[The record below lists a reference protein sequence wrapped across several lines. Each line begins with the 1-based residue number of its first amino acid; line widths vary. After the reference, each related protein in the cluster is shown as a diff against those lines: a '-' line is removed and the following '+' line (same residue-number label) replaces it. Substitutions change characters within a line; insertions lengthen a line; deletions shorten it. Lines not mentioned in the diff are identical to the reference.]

1 MFEAARVDDKLYHSS
16 ALAGFIIGSIIGA
29 AVIFAAAAYAASIVL
44 TGGATLVATGF
55 IVGMGVTT
63 LGVVAGG
70 LIRSVGEKIG
80 SMCHHD
86 VGQITTGSKNVK
98 VNSKRAAHVELST
111 VACKDDSAIQRMAE
125 GSSNIFINS
134 KAAVR
139 LEDKTTCDA
148 VVDSASS
155 NVTFG
160 GGRVQYLDIK
170 REISD
175 EMRDLSEKL
184 FIVAGLAGGIFGA
197 AKQAGCFGLKCL
209 SKIALGE
216 MAGAAAGYGLEKG
229 VGAIAGYF
237 GYPVDVIS
245 GQKLLTGE
253 GDDTDFIL
261 PGIFPLHWS
270 RIYRSENHHVG
281 ALGQGWSL
289 VWERSLRKE
298 DDSIVY
304 QNDEGREIVFPLI
317 KRGERYFSPTEH
329 IWLART
335 ERDTYAISSPFETC
349 FIFEAFS
356 EAGVAKLASLEDLN
370 GHALYFSY
378 DDIGQLKKISTTSGY
393 GVYCQYE
400 KGRLV
405 SVACVK
411 GGTPGTLVR
420 YQYNEQHQLV
430 SVTNREG
437 QITRQFGYHGHLIN
451 KLADIRGLECR
462 YTWAD
467 IGGTPRIT

>member
-216 MAGAAAGYGLEKG
+216 MAGAAAGYG
-229 VGAIAGYF
+229 
-237 GYPVDVIS
+237 
-245 GQKLLTGE
+245 
-253 GDDTDFIL
+253 
-261 PGIFPLHWS
+261 
-270 RIYRSENHHVG
+270 
-281 ALGQGWSL
+281 
-289 VWERSLRKE
+289 
-298 DDSIVY
+298 
-304 QNDEGREIVFPLI
+304 
-317 KRGERYFSPTEH
+317 
-329 IWLART
+329 
-335 ERDTYAISSPFETC
+335 
-349 FIFEAFS
+349 
-356 EAGVAKLASLEDLN
+356 
-370 GHALYFSY
+370 
-378 DDIGQLKKISTTSGY
+378 
-393 GVYCQYE
+393 
-400 KGRLV
+400 
-405 SVACVK
+405 
-411 GGTPGTLVR
+411 
-420 YQYNEQHQLV
+420 
-430 SVTNREG
+430 
-437 QITRQFGYHGHLIN
+437 
-451 KLADIRGLECR
+451 
-462 YTWAD
+462 
-467 IGGTPRIT
+467 